1 MAYLF
6 GDTYL
11 AQRRLDVLADTFAES
26 SRAFLLDAVDRR
38 PGVAVDL
45 GCGPG
50 HSTRLVAET
59 VHPDRTVGLDNSG
72 SFLAAARE
80 TETEA
85 VSFRLH
91 DITKV
96 PFPMAPFDLAFC
108 RFGLTHLEDPQAVVG
123 RWATQLGPRGIL
135 LLEEVESI
143 ETTEPVLLDYLT
155 VLENVLRLQ
164 DNRLYIGPLLGRLT
178 YSNLVTRQ
186 LSRVRSVRVQAR
198 RAAEMFSMNIQVWRR
213 SPIVAE
219 QYPAERIDQL
229 EQDLEAVAK
238 GQLSETVNW
247 GLRQIVMERVG

>member
-6 GDTYL
+6 GDTDL
-11 AQRRLDVLADTFAES
+11 ARRRLEVLADTFAES

-50 HSTRLVAET
+50 HSTRLVAAT
-59 VHPDRTVGLDNSG
+59 VHAKLTVGLDNSG

-96 PFPMAPFDLAFC
+96 PFPMAPFDLGFC
-108 RFGLTHLEDPQAVVG
+108 RFGLTHLEEPQAVVG
-123 RWATQLGPRGIL
+123 RWATQLRPRGIL

-143 ETTEPVLLDYLT
+143 ETTEPVLSDYLT

-164 DNRLYIGPLLGRLT
+164 DNRLYIGPLLDRLT
-178 YSNLVTRQ
+178 YSDLVTRQ
-186 LSRVRSVRVQAR
+186 LSRVRSVSVEAR
-198 RAAEMFSMNIQVWRR
+198 RAAEMFSINIQVWRR
-213 SPIVAE
+213 SPVVAE

-229 EQDLEAVAK
+229 EQDLKAVAK
-238 GQLSETVNW
+238 GQLYETVNW